1 MVEEDCKS
9 RMNIEALEVALLISL
24 IIFSVIAV
32 ESESLIRAV
41 FGLLGFII
49 SLSFTFILL
58 YALHVGLML
67 LLVYAGGAVALLML
81 VIMMTNR
88 REE

>member
-1 MVEEDCKS
+1 VEEDCKS

-24 IIFSVIAV
+24 IIFSIIAV

-49 SLSFTFILL
+49 SLSFIFILL

-67 LLVYAGGAVALLML
+67 LLIYAGGAVALLML
-81 VIMMTNR
+81 VIMMTSR

>member
-1 MVEEDCKS
+1 MS
-9 RMNIEALEVALLISL
+9 IEALEASLLISL
-24 IIFSVIAV
+24 IVFSIIAV
-32 ESESLIRAV
+32 ESENLIRAV

-49 SLSFTFILL
+49 SLSFIFILL

-67 LLVYAGGAVALLML
+67 LLVYAGGAIALLML

>member
-41 FGLLGFII
+41 FGLLGFYIH
-49 SLSFTFILL
+49 SRFTVFFHHKNI
-58 YALHVGLML
+58 VS
-67 LLVYAGGAVALLML
+67 
-81 VIMMTNR
+81 T
-88 REE
+88 